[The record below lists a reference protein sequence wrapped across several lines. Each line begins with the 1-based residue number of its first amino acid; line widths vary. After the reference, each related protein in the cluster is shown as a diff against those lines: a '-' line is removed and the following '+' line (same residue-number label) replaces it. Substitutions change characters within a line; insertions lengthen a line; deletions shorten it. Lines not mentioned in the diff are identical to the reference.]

1 MNHVLDALIFLVNNS
16 DNSGVYYNIAKIIL
30 DNLDKVENISI
41 NDLADMC
48 FVSAS
53 TISRFCRYVGCN
65 SYIDFCDEVSRPPQS
80 YNRTSLFVDLTKQS
94 DITQHMIDSIDSEFE
109 IMQKYL
115 NNDLIDK
122 LVNDIYNYKKI
133 AIFGR
138 GNSGYF
144 ARELQYNLMF
154 NKKYTTSI
162 NNLSDQFKF
171 IRESKEDTLI
181 IIFTVSGQ
189 YLIPSR
195 NDDISLHDNK
205 LSILSSKSNVVCITK
220 NPKILKHPC
229 VNYIIQFGSLELKSN
244 YYNYSFEFL
253 VDLISV
259 KYSYLI
265 NN

>member
-1 MNHVLDALIFLVNNS
+1 
-16 DNSGVYYNIAKIIL
+16 
-30 DNLDKVENISI
+30 
-41 NDLADMC
+41 
-48 FVSAS
+48 
-53 TISRFCRYVGCN
+53 
-65 SYIDFCDEVSRPPQS
+65 
-80 YNRTSLFVDLTKQS
+80 
-94 DITQHMIDSIDSEFE
+94 MIDSIDSEFE

-195 NDDISLHDNK
+195 NDDISLYDNK